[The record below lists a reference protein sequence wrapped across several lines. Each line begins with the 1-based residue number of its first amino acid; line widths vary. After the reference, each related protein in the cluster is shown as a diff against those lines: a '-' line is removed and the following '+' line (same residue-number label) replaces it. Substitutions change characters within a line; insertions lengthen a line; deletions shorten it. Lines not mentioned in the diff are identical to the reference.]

1 MKTTIRKLYKYGP
14 CSDGFAQL
22 IYSVT
27 GRKEPPETDI
37 SDQFSLLTED
47 EKNREIGLIEILESN
62 GIEHAAWA
70 LRCFDYKYCCLFLAD
85 VAESVLPVFEADYPE
100 DDRPRRVIQ
109 AVRDYHG
116 GKIDAEELRAA
127 AKDAYA
133 AGEVAERAAV
143 KAAAKDV
150 CAAGEAAE
158 RAAVKAAVWAAWAAW
173 AAAGAAA
180 GEAVWAAWA
189 AEDAAARDAARA
201 AAGTAKWQE
210 IESLFRKHFG
220 GKDENNH

>member
-27 GRKEPPETDI
+27 GRKESPETDI

-143 KAAAKDV
+143 KAA
-150 CAAGEAAE
+150 
-158 RAAVKAAVWAAWAAW
+158 VWAAWAAW

-220 GKDENNH
+220 GENENNH